1 MESVRKVSKVKF
13 QQLKKR
19 LTKQSPEKPGVAPET
34 EPGYQPS
41 YRESDYR
48 RPLFF
53 RLTSLSRFMLGVA
66 LLMLTGVAILAFG
79 RVIDS
84 TNGTQKLSDRM
95 PMRPDVIIYDQ
106 LTPTP
111 TRKSRPTAAPLP
123 TLAPTVVAA
132 TIDPNRATWAG
143 KLITQTD
150 GTLLAP
156 RDVIAK
162 AAADIGTYYS
172 IQRDMPLADYE
183 QKHNNLLATY
193 FTDKA
198 LDYMRALDAGRTTYE
213 MNRAGRF
220 SIEIRRFSPDG
231 LSASAGIIKR
241 DWVSDVYDLGTKELL
256 VRGKSSNDTLTLT
269 TIRYDSASGRWEFA
283 SIDEVM
289 ELTP

>member
-1 MESVRKVSKVKF
+1 MKF

-19 LTKQSPEKPGVAPET
+19 LTKQSPEKPEVAPET

-95 PMRPDVIIYDQ
+95 PMQPDVIIYDQ

-269 TIRYDSASGRWEFA
+269 TIRYDAASGRWKFA